1 MKYAQLAHQYRLD
14 GRYNLALSSAK
25 MSQTILGRIEECR
38 ALTWLAQYEHAQN
51 RLNGLPRPEGL
62 AGIEHDHAV
71 IVCAINLGYW
81 MRCRQLIPA
90 LESRLEDSTQLVM
103 QIRLHQL
110 IALVCSV
117 LDDNGKSIPH
127 SEMALDL
134 AETLGE
140 QRLLSDSL
148 FGYADC
154 LHRGQRYAD
163 ATGIWSRCIEQQ
175 KQNLRTDHPELALSL
190 DGFALS
196 LRQLNQ
202 PNAAIS
208 LHLKA
213 QSIYHESLPPYHPA
227 LGASYHGLSQAL
239 LRCGQVH
246 QAVRHMRL
254 ALQCAEHNL
263 PPDHPDIAITAF
275 ELGRA
280 ELSIGLGEVALK
292 RMKDAHQTG
301 TAILG
306 AQHPMVR
313 RMTEWLAQLSGA
325 SSETSSTE
333 SSSSEMDSSGS

>member
-1 MKYAQLAHQYRLD
+1 
-14 GRYNLALSSAK
+14 
-25 MSQTILGRIEECR
+25 
-38 ALTWLAQYEHAQN
+38 
-51 RLNGLPRPEGL
+51 
-62 AGIEHDHAV
+62 
-71 IVCAINLGYW
+71 
-81 MRCRQLIPA
+81 
-90 LESRLEDSTQLVM
+90 M
-103 QIRLHQL
+103 QIRLRRRYL
-110 IALVCSV
+110 CSV

-202 PNAAIS
+202 PNAAIP

-254 ALQCAEHNL
+254 ALRCAEHNL

-292 RMKDAHQTG
+292 ENERRPPNRHSHTRC
-301 TAILG
+301 TASNGSSNDGMAGSAFRCVFGNLIDGVKL
-306 AQHPMVR
+306 VR
-313 RMTEWLAQLSGA
+313 NGFVWLLIVTTRFCIYIRDNIRIHAVLSFR
-325 SSETSSTE
+325 S
-333 SSSSEMDSSGS
+333 D